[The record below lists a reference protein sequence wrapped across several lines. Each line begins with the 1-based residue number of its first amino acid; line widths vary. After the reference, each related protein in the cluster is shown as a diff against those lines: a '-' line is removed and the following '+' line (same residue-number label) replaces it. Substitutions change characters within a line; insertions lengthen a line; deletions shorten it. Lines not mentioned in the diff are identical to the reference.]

1 MGRPKKESIQ
11 QRVELKLP
19 KDEMLTRLELEA
31 RLRGVTIQQHM
42 FDILRARWLAQQ
54 GTPIDLAGET
64 TATAVT
70 DDSTSEHYATRRAA

>member
-1 MGRPKKESIQ
+1 MGRPKKESMQ

-19 KDEMLTRLELEA
+19 KDEMLMRLEHEA

-42 FDILRARWLAQQ
+42 YDILRARWLAQQ

-64 TATAVT
+64 TATAIT
-70 DDSTSEHYATRRAA
+70 SESTSEHHAARRAA